1 METASRETMRTAL
14 SGCLDRTL
22 ADRSCTQMEIDIRCA
37 ILTSNVAN
45 SRMPEG
51 GCASSSVVP
60 PVPFSVFRTFASSRR
75 TALNDEG
82 IAASTTESASTMAI
96 SSSSERCASFAA
108 SSSSVA
114 MPKETEN
121 ARSDPS
127 EPRAPAVFMP
137 PPPVPPLQ
145 NVATSNEV
153 RIFSNEGDSLPHLL
167 AWQTGFSL
175 SIRRLLLSP
184 ILETRTPGRG
194 GKAMRRVRVGGTH
207 HHSYSGCVFGCLLG
221 NLVQFAKGTSNLR
234 TSEAIVHLRKCLE
247 PSSRDMLSCTGADA
261 AHLHRG
267 FACYNVIR
275 GQLPLLSESQA
286 SPRIDAKYGKK
297 SVAIGIAAAIYYV
310 FSVCQR
316 VASNSNALRMS
327 TEYFVERC
335 FKALRNWRELH
346 GNCPACHSA
355 SMDAEKRALRR
366 GLLAV
371 RVAKKM
377 TREKGVDDYNGLRM
391 ELEFMRKAMW
401 PHGKEVSA
409 ATQADLCEW
418 IHTDE
423 FRKSSLPETQER
435 PRPVDCTLPIPLS
448 QLSELPSRDTGAAME
463 DDVSSVDGSASVA
476 STYPSTVSSTGEPQD
491 GGGAAVEAL
500 ASSLSCV

>member
-1 METASRETMRTAL
+1 METARSDTMRTAR
-14 SGCLDRTL
+14 SGCLDLTL

-51 GCASSSVVP
+51 VCVSSSPVP

-82 IAASTTESASTMAI
+82 IAASTTESASTMAM
-96 SSSSERCASFAA
+96 SSSSERCDSFAA

-121 ARSDPS
+121 ARSEPS
-127 EPRAPAVFMP
+127 EPSAPAVLMP

-145 NVATSNEV
+145 NVATSHDV
-153 RIFSNEGDSLPHLL
+153 RIFSNEGDTIPHLL
-167 AWQTGFSL
+167 AWQTGFCL

-184 ILETRTPGRG
+184 ILETGTPGRG
-194 GKAMRRVRVGGTH
+194 GKALKRVRVGSTH
-207 HHSYSGCVFGCLLG
+207 HHGYSGCVFGCLLG
-221 NLVQFAKGTSNLR
+221 NLIQFAKGTSNLR
-234 TSEAIVHLRKCLE
+234 TSEAILHLRKCLE
-247 PSSRDMLSCTGADA
+247 PAGKDMLSCTGADA

-275 GQLPLLSESQA
+275 GQLPLLSESQT

-297 SVAIGIAAAIYYV
+297 SVAIGIAAAIYYL

-316 VASNSNALRMS
+316 VASNSNAVRMS

-335 FKALRNWRELH
+335 FKSLQNWRELH

-355 SMDAEKRALRR
+355 AMEAEKRALRR
-366 GLLAV
+366 GLLAI

-377 TREKGVDDYNGLRM
+377 TRKEGIDDYKALQF

-401 PHGKEVSA
+401 PQGKEVSS

-423 FRKSSLPETQER
+423 FTQSSTPETHER

-448 QLSELPSRDTGAAME
+448 QLSELPPRDTGGAME

-476 STYPSTVSSTGEPQD
+476 SSYPSTVSSTGELREE
-491 GGGAAVEAL
+491 GGAAVEAL
-500 ASSLSCV
+500 SSFLLRV